1 MNAEM
6 TAQTRGTHAQGC
18 TMVAPKSKKS
28 MAFKPSS
35 SMSTNRAKKID
46 PNRSMRLSVSSV
58 LVGRKTIAPMMT
70 SRQKGMA
77 R

>member
-1 MNAEM
+1 
-6 TAQTRGTHAQGC
+6 
-18 TMVAPKSKKS
+18 
-28 MAFKPSS
+28 
-35 SMSTNRAKKID
+35 MSTNRAKKID